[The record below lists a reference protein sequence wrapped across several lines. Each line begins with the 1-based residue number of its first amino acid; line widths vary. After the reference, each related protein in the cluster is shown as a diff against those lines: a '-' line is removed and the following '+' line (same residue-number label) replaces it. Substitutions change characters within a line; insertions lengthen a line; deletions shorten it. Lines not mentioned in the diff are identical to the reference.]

1 MINKLYYFSYGSNI
15 KQSRLEARVGKV
27 NYIGNHILNDYR
39 LVFNCT
45 SLYLDTYANIEE
57 AKGQQVEGC
66 LYELTYSQIAELDR
80 YEVLYYK
87 KFIDLPNN
95 KKLVVYIAEPITIN
109 NKAVR
114 PWLNYIDII
123 LQGCLE
129 KKLTSTYSKVLA
141 FKEANYRIKRN
152 KRFRRH

>member
-1 MINKLYYFSYGSNI
+1 MKRLQYFAYGSNI

-27 NYIGNHILNDYR
+27 NYIGKHILNDYR

-45 SLYLDTYANIEE
+45 NLYLDTYANIEE

-66 LYELTYSQIAELDR
+66 LYELTYLQIAELDR
-80 YEVLYYK
+80 YEILYYK
-87 KFIDLPNN
+87 KFIDLGDN
-95 KKLVVYIAEPITIN
+95 KTLVVYIAHPKTIN
-109 NKAVR
+109 NKAIK
-114 PWLNYIDII
+114 PWLNYINII

-129 KKLTSTYSKVLA
+129 KKLTFAYDKVLA

-152 KRFRRH
+152 KRFRKN

>member
-1 MINKLYYFSYGSNI
+1 MNKLYYFSYGSNI

-27 NYIGNHILNDYR
+27 NYIGKYILNDYR

-57 AKGQQVEGC
+57 AKGQNVEGC
-66 LYELTYSQIAELDR
+66 LYELTYSQIIQLDKF
-80 YEVLYYK
+80 EALYYREN
-87 KFIDLPNN
+87 INLPDN
-95 KKLVVYIAEPITIN
+95 KTLVVYIAYPNVVN
-109 NKAVR
+109 NKALK